1 MEEPVDLMKPW
12 TIKSVATR
20 VSEDIT
26 ATARRE
32 NLTTGQLLER
42 VWDAWKAGGWQATK
56 ETNVTLIADLSALLH
71 AVGSLPEHTPVPREV
86 RSLINDYAR
95 MARGLPSLKPGQT
108 QEIGG
113 LPSQQPRLT
122 NGAGEGTDDRRQG
135 L

>member
-1 MEEPVDLMKPW
+1 MKPW

-32 NLTTGQLLER
+32 NLTTGQLLEK

-56 ETNVTLIADLSALLH
+56 ETNVTLIADLSSLLH

-86 RSLINDYAR
+86 RALINDYAR
-95 MARGLPSLKPGQT
+95 MARGLPGLQLGQT
-108 QEIGG
+108 QGVLPGQKHGQTAIAVDG
-113 LPSQQPRLT
+113 LPGQQP
-122 NGAGEGTDDRRQG
+122 G
-135 L
+135 LPN